1 MSRRSAEGLSSI
13 SHEERLWEL
22 DLFSLD
28 KRDWIKETGL
38 LVAERSLQAE
48 GSKSKDF
55 CTL

>member
-38 LVAERSLQAE
+38 PVLKGAYKQKEE
-48 GSKSKDF
+48 
-55 CTL
+55 